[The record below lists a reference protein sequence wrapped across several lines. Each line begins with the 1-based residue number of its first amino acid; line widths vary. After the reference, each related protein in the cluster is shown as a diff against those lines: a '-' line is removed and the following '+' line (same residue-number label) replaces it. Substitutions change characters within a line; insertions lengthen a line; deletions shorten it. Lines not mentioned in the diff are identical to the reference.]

1 MGTKKCCHAILIS
14 IRDTSSRSCLS
25 LSRHFC
31 NRAHLLSDE
40 LARNKW
46 RLDFEYDI
54 VSFIGGSKIV
64 WILSKFAERRRE
76 ETETRKSVS
85 FNLTQR
91 DRHFREY
98 FRARNRTRR
107 RAGSIRST
115 LKAENPRKRGVE
127 GKQGGKGLG
136 RKWDKT
142 NKARRREIT
151 RHARIAT

>member
-40 LARNKW
+40 L
-46 RLDFEYDI
+46 DFEYLEYDI
-54 VSFIGGSKIV
+54 ESVSFIGGSKIV